1 MNPVHPKRILLLNRH
16 PRRPGPATDA
26 PCGAS
31 AVIGHPLSIVTIGS
45 IPAILISASDPLP
58 VDLVAAS
65 GCFPRASVHAGST
78 C

>member
-1 MNPVHPKRILLLNRH
+1 MNPVHPKRRLLLNRH

-45 IPAILISASDPLP
+45 IPAIFISASDPWP

-65 GCFPRASVHAGST
+65 GCYP
-78 C
+78 

>member
-1 MNPVHPKRILLLNRH
+1 MNPVHPKRRLLLNRH

-26 PCGAS
+26 PCGVS

-45 IPAILISASDPLP
+45 IPAIFISASDPWP

-65 GCFPRASVHAGST
+65 GCYPRVSVHIGST